1 MDTGTSDELDKI
13 RQEIINTWTPGL
25 DTEGLRNHLKK
36 RGFSKILERLTSKG
50 AVEHW
55 EFARASAELGDALS
69 GWRYLCGRLEG
80 RRRFDGEIEAARQ
93 AFAEEPSARNWAYL
107 SELQRQRHDM
117 VEEETDSDSETGD
130 RARP

>member
-1 MDTGTSDELDKI
+1 MLASSS
-13 RQEIINTWTPGL
+13 TPGYGRPGSPRPQQAPGECRDAL
-25 DTEGLRNHLKK
+25 ITNPVG
-36 RGFSKILERLTSKG
+36 RGRPRGRRGSG
-50 AVEHW
+50 PCV
-55 EFARASAELGDALS
+55 ARASAAPGEALS